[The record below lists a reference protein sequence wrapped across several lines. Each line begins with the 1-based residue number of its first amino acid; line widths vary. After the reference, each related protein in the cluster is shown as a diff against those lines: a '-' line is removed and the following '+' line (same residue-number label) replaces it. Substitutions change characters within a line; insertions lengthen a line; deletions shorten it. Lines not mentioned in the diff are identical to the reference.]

1 MSIGVLLRYAL
12 DSDAVVHQGIF
23 WGVVGVGD
31 AMRGA
36 RCVKNGFE
44 SRVAWIVVL
53 IRKRGCPES
62 RAWVP
67 DALHKSVPLESSAAS
82 RESLTLT
89 I

>member
-1 MSIGVLLRYAL
+1 MRGGGYGGGGR
-12 DSDAVVHQGIF
+12 DA
-23 WGVVGVGD
+23 WG
-31 AMRGA
+31 AMR
-36 RCVKNGFE
+36 KNGLE

-67 DALHKSVPLESSAAS
+67 DALHKLVPLESSAAS